1 MPALH
6 QIQHSRR
13 LRVIGLLAWF
23 ALVLQSFAAMAQPP
37 TSPAMTATAMS
48 MSMASRSP
56 THAQHAMAPVSQDV
70 CCADHIAANHC
81 TCASMCASA
90 LLLSRIGLPAALP
103 MPPRFGHLRV
113 PHAPAVAMTPPLRP
127 PSV

>member
-1 MPALH
+1 MMPALH
-6 QIQHSRR
+6 QIQRSRR

-48 MSMASRSP
+48 MAGRSQ
-56 THAQHAMAPVSQDV
+56 THAQHAMAPASQDG
-70 CCADHIAANHC
+70 CCADHTGANHC

-90 LLLSRIGLPAALP
+90 LPLSCIGLPAALP
-103 MPPRFGHLRV
+103 MLSRFGHLRV
-113 PHAPAVAMTPPLRP
+113 PHAPAMAMTPPLRP